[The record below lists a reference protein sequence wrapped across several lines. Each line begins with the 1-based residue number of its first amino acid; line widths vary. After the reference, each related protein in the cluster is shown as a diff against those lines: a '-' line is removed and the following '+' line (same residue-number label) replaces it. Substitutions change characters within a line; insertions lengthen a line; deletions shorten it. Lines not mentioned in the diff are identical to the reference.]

1 MSADFEDE
9 DAPPELI
16 DVSAMPA
23 DQTSVDE
30 EPTTRGTRVVGSS
43 STDVWSAGMA
53 DTSISSG
60 GASSSSKSALC
71 SSVYLRNIYLK
82 TRMSA
87 DFEDE
92 DAPPELID
100 VSAMPADR
108 YALFHHTSNQRDGH
122 SSCWFFIYRC
132 LVCWHGRHI
141 IDVSAMPAD
150 QTSVDEEPTTRVP
163 ITLVTGMMKECIL
176 V

>member
-1 MSADFEDE
+1 MPILGNNVIRCIYGLS
-9 DAPPELI
+9 
-16 DVSAMPA
+16 VSP
-23 DQTSVDE
+23 DSVSFCIF
-30 EPTTRGTRVVGSS
+30 TQHLS
-43 STDVWSAGMA
+43 
-53 DTSISSG
+53 
-60 GASSSSKSALC
+60 
-71 SSVYLRNIYLK
+71 K

-92 DAPPELID
+92 DAPPEL
-100 VSAMPADR
+100 
-108 YALFHHTSNQRDGH
+108 
-122 SSCWFFIYRC
+122 
-132 LVCWHGRHI
+132 